1 MAVLSCDYSSYAKKG
16 MASFSAII
24 PMDTPT
30 IDNKPDYNMRGS
42 YPTIYLLHGY
52 SGNRHDWL
60 LRTRIE
66 EWAAKR
72 GYAVIIPDG
81 GNRFYL
87 DNEETEELSGVFIGE
102 ELVSITRRMFP
113 LSHKRN
119 DTTIAGLSMGG
130 FGALRNGLKY
140 NDTFGS
146 IVALSAALITDEISA
161 MEQGERNAVASYGYY
176 RNTFGDLKKLSG
188 SDKDPKYLA
197 NVLKQC
203 RDLCPRIFLACGTED
218 FLYPQNCDYHDYLK
232 SIGYAHEWWVKPGAH
247 DFDFWNKSMLA
258 ALDWLAGKNYLNV

>member
-1 MAVLSCDYSSYAKKG
+1 MAVLSCDYYSHAKKG
-16 MASFSAII
+16 MVSFSAII
-24 PMDTPT
+24 PVDTPT
-30 IDNKPDYNMRGS
+30 IENKPDN

-66 EWAAKR
+66 EWAAKY
-72 GYAVIIPDG
+72 GCAVIMPDG

-102 ELVSITRRMFP
+102 ELVDITRHMFP
-113 LSHKRN
+113 LSHKRE

-140 NDTFGS
+140 KDTFGS
-146 IVALSAALITDEISA
+146 IAALSSALITDEISV

-176 RNTFGDLKKLSG
+176 RYTFGDLKKLPG
-188 SDKDPKYLA
+188 SDKDPKHLA
-197 NVLKQC
+197 KVQKQSGV
-203 RDLCPRIFLACGTED
+203 LCPRIFLACGTED
-218 FLYPQNCDYHDYLK
+218 FLYPQNCDYHHYLK
-232 SIGYAHEWWVKPGAH
+232 CIGYDHEWWVKTGTH
-247 DFDFWNKSMLA
+247 DFDFWNKSMQA
-258 ALDWLAGKNYLNV
+258 ALEWLTGKNELNV